1 MNKETIETP
10 AAPQPQQSSYSD
22 GGAAFPCP
30 HPSAPE
36 QGMTLLDWF
45 AGQALAGMMAHKD
58 SAKWT
63 RNEVAGDYHA
73 IVCGDADVTEWIN
86 DDIERMAL
94 ETVEEAWNESNDPR
108 WLAEERQ
115 LHELDLMRGK

>member
-1 MNKETIETP
+1 MTTP
-10 AAPQPQQSSYSD
+10 PGYESHPIQGTP
-22 GGAAFPCP
+22 FHVIFHPCNL
-30 HPSAPE
+30 S
-36 QGMTLLDWF
+36 
-45 AGQALAGMMAHKD
+45 
-58 SAKWT
+58 
-63 RNEVAGDYHA
+63 NDYHA

-94 ETVEEAWNESNDPR
+94 ETVEEVWNESNHPR